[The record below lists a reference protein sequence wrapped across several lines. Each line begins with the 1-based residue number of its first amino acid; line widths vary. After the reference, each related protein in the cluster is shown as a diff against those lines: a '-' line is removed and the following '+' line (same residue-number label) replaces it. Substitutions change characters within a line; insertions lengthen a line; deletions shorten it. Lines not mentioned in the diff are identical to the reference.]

1 MADLKPNE
9 EKGISL
15 GPEREGEIASL
26 LKKFFHHWLLPGEN
40 FVVKTEICHEFA
52 YVSSSLEG
60 NHEGENFC
68 VEVCVNCEDN
78 NIANPVDAHHTSL
91 DVMQLV
97 FDDFF
102 TSDRV
107 SHYLSIWQEY
117 EMNDQKVRVRIE
129 RKNGQLEDQADAFLR
144 AHGFD
149 LGSFALSGAE
159 EEEEDD
165 DE

>member
-1 MADLKPNE
+1 M
-9 EKGISL
+9 
-15 GPEREGEIASL
+15 
-26 LKKFFHHWLLPGEN
+26 
-40 FVVKTEICHEFA
+40 
-52 YVSSSLEG
+52 
-60 NHEGENFC
+60 
-68 VEVCVNCEDN
+68 EVCVNCEDN

-149 LGSFALSGAE
+149 LGGFALSGE